1 MSKVTVVG
9 CGVMG
14 SRLVGALMNAGHEV
28 VIIELNKQAAEPFI
42 EKGAQYSES
51 LQDAPETPV
60 VILNCP
66 SHKVAKIVMSG
77 CTKERMAGKTL
88 INTTTCGPKDVE
100 EMTEIAKNFEMDYLE
115 AKIECYPQ
123 EVGTDRGYIMYS
135 GSKKV
140 YEEKCD
146 IIKAF
151 GKSTFLDESPKA
163 ACVVD
168 ISFLG
173 VHYGAMIALIE
184 AAAFCH
190 NNGFSMQKLGDQ
202 LRMLLPDGME
212 ANYLSL
218 VDEFS
223 GEYTGEFEDSQG
235 TDIFIEKRGAIYCKE
250 AMNSTG
256 VDSIF
261 TDWLIDKFD
270 MAIEAG
276 DGHKNI
282 IAMVKQML
290 H

>member
-14 SRLVGALMNAGHEV
+14 SCLVRALMNAGHEV
-28 VIIELNKQAAEPFI
+28 VIVELNKAAADPFI

-51 LQDAPETPV
+51 LQDAPETDT

-66 SHKVAKIVMSG
+66 SHKVAKIVMGG
-77 CTKERMAGKTL
+77 CTKERLAGKYL

-100 EMTEIAKNFEMDYLE
+100 EMAEIAKNFEMSYLE
-115 AKIECYPQ
+115 AKIESYPQ
-123 EVGTDRGYIMYS
+123 EVATERGYIMYS
-135 GSKKV
+135 GSKEV
-140 YEEKCD
+140 YEKDCD
-146 IIKAF
+146 VIKSF
-151 GKSTFLDESPKA
+151 GKSTFLDEDPKA

-190 NNGFSMQKLGDQ
+190 QNGFSMQKLGDQ

-212 ANYLSL
+212 ANYVSL

-223 GEYTGEFEDSQG
+223 EYTGEFEDSQG
-235 TDIFIEKRGAIYCKE
+235 TDIFIEKRGALYCKD
-250 AMNSTG
+250 AMNSSG

-261 TDWLIDKFD
+261 TDWLLEKFNIS
-270 MAIEAG
+270 IEAG

-290 H
+290 HK